1 MGSETE
7 LQSELYASI
16 VILCLALG
24 EVTLKSFITCD
35 VKTGQLFIIKLV
47 VPYVLYLSSVA
58 SVFLL
63 PLLTEAKN
71 AEWRDDKR

>member
-1 MGSETE
+1 M
-7 LQSELYASI
+7 YASI
-16 VILCLALG
+16 VMLGLAVG

-35 VKTGQLFIIKLV
+35 INNCPVLTIKLA
-47 VPYVLYLSSVA
+47 VPYVLYLTSVA